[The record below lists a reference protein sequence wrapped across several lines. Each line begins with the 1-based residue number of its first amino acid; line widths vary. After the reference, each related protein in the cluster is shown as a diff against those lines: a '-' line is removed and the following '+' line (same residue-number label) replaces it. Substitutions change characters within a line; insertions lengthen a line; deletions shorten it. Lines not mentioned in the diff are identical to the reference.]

1 MTSTLTYLRDLF
13 AHNMFFSLSITLGGY
28 LLGISL
34 RRRFPILLFNPLLV
48 SLLVI
53 ILSLKV
59 LEIDYTTYK
68 EQSYPLSY
76 LLTPSTICL
85 AIPLYRQ
92 FELVKKNLRAI
103 MAAVVSGV
111 VVNILIVWLVARCF
125 HLEYADYVTFLTK
138 SITTAIGVGVT
149 EELGGNVPITC
160 AVIALSGIV
169 GNALG
174 DKVLRLLRL
183 SDPMAQGLGIGVASH
198 GIGTT
203 RALELGETQGAFS
216 GLAIALT
223 GLLTV
228 LVAPFAA
235 QLPL

>member
-1 MTSTLTYLRDLF
+1 MTEVYDALRDLF
-13 AHNMFFSLSITLGGY
+13 AHNMFFGLTVTLGGY
-28 LLGISL
+28 FLGIAL
-34 RRRFPILLFNPLLV
+34 RKKLPILLFTPLLV
-48 SLLVI
+48 SIIVI
-53 ILSLKV
+53 IVSLK
-59 LEIDYTTYK
+59 LFKIDYTTYK
-68 EQSYPLSY
+68 TQTYPLSY

-92 FELVKKNLRAI
+92 FELVKKNWRAI
-103 MAAVVSGV
+103 LAAIVAGTASNV
-111 VVNILIVWLVARCF
+111 LIVWTVALCF
-125 HLEYADYVTFLTK
+125 HLEYRDYVTFLTK

-174 DKVLRLLRL
+174 DRVLRLCRL
-183 SDPMAQGLGIGVASH
+183 YEPIAQGLGIGVASH

-228 LVAPFAA
+228 LIAPFAA
-235 QLPL
+235 LLPL